1 MARQPGV
8 GLGALGLRRSSLT
21 LFESLKYIRPFM
33 FLMLGNVFPSEAVGQ
48 IVEFNISRNPG
59 HRPHFVNFPHKAQV

>member
-1 MARQPGV
+1 
-8 GLGALGLRRSSLT
+8 
-21 LFESLKYIRPFM
+21 M
-33 FLMLGNVFPSEAVGQ
+33 FLMLGNVFPSEVVGQ